1 MGPERRDDE
10 HAEGGRYTERSSGE
24 DPADDEVTRDED
36 DERVDT
42 PAGREQGDRER
53 P

>member
-10 HAEGGRYTERSSGE
+10 HAEVGRYTERSSGE
-24 DPADDEVTRDED
+24 DPAEDEVTRDED

>member
-1 MGPERRDDE
+1 MGPGRRDEDD
-10 HAEGGRYTERSSGE
+10 AEGGRYTERPSGD
-24 DPADDEVTRDED
+24 DPAEDEVTRDED

-42 PAGREQGDRER
+42 PAGREQGDRTR